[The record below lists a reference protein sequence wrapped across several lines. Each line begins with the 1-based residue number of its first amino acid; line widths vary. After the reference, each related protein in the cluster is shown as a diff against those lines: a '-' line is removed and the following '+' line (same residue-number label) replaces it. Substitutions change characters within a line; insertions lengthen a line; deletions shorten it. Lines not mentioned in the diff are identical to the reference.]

1 MTVLLL
7 TYCRKHAKFTVWL
20 LKCMNRNIHI
30 DRIYVEPGSRNR
42 LENTAFITFVYA
54 IIDDL
59 TARKTIDHGKD

>member
-1 MTVLLL
+1 M
-7 TYCRKHAKFTVWL
+7 KW
-20 LKCMNRNIHI
+20 NIHI